1 MKLNTINFH
10 LTNKCNLICKH
21 CLYDSGVKNI
31 PEMKTAKII
40 EIIRDFAKASKNKG
54 TVNLYGGETLLMK
67 DIFKIIKSAQD
78 ERLKVGI
85 TTNVNVPNKTLEK
98 VAKMKVSRITVDI
111 DGGNASTHDL
121 LRNKNGHFEQSKKA
135 IEYFRKEGL
144 FVSVNSVL
152 HKKNI
157 REVELILELCK
168 TLGVNLVSFYL
179 FTPLGRGW
187 NIKSQLLEPKEWID
201 ARKRV
206 VKWIKINHPGF
217 SVIWEK
223 SYAKSNTQNEKKL
236 CDGLTS
242 QVIDVRCD
250 GRVYY
255 CGLLISVDGNSFGD
269 LKKEN
274 IKGVL
279 KNRKARGFT
288 DDIGCSALAI
298 QNEIKTGT
306 LTDPRKKE
314 SGLVPVC
321 PYDWEVLSG
330 AKSKIHN
337 KFVHVD
343 DN

>member
-1 MKLNTINFH
+1 
-10 LTNKCNLICKH
+10 
-21 CLYDSGVKNI
+21 
-31 PEMKTAKII
+31 MKTAKII
-40 EIIRDFAKASKNKG
+40 EVVRDFAKLSKNKG
-54 TVNLYGGETLLMK
+54 TVNLYGGETLLRR

-78 ERLKVGI
+78 EGLKVGI
-85 TTNVNVPNKTLEK
+85 TTNVNVPDKTLEK
-98 VAKMKVSRITVDI
+98 VVKMKVSRITVDI
-111 DGGNASTHDL
+111 DGGNAITHDL
-121 LRNKNGHFEQSKKA
+121 LRNKKGHFEQSKKA

-157 REVELILELCK
+157 CEVESILKLCK
-168 TLGVNLVSFYL
+168 DLEVNSVSFYL

-187 NIKSQLLEPKEWID
+187 NIKSQLLEPKEWLD
-201 ARKRV
+201 VRRRV
-206 VKWIKINHPGF
+206 VGWIKINHPEF

-236 CDGLTS
+236 CEGLAS

-255 CGLLISVDGNSFGD
+255 CGLLISVDGNSFAD
-269 LKKEN
+269 LKKGN
-274 IKGVL
+274 IKDAL
-279 KNRKARGFT
+279 KNRKVRGFT

-298 QNEIKTGT
+298 QNEIKTGA
-306 LTDPRKKE
+306 LADPRKKE
-314 SGLVPVC
+314 FGFVPVC